1 MFSSLEHVGAKKS
14 CFFWENKLFVG
25 LDCFSALGC
34 QNKWFSMRNKRSTF
48 EFKNMVPAS
57 TLEVGLTC
65 ELPLEPRMGYG
76 ALCSMVRTIQSL
88 VTA

>member
-1 MFSSLEHVGAKKS
+1 
-14 CFFWENKLFVG
+14 
-25 LDCFSALGC
+25 
-34 QNKWFSMRNKRSTF
+34 
-48 EFKNMVPAS
+48 MVSAS

-76 ALCSMVRTIQSL
+76 ALSSMVRTIQSL